1 MKAEHYH
8 DDETHIR
15 ALLEESGLFPAG
27 DMALATATIRGLI
40 LTVSY
45 QRKIGPLYPQVLQLL
60 IRSAMK
66 ELFV

>member
-1 MKAEHYH
+1 
-8 DDETHIR
+8 
-15 ALLEESGLFPAG
+15 
-27 DMALATATIRGLI
+27 MALATATIRGLI

-45 QRKIGPLYPQVLQLL
+45 KRKIGPLYPQVLQLL

>member
-1 MKAEHYH
+1 MRPTFVPCWKKAGF
-8 DDETHIR
+8 
-15 ALLEESGLFPAG
+15 SPPGG
-27 DMALATATIRGLI
+27 MALATATIRGLI

>member
-1 MKAEHYH
+1 MPCWKQA
-8 DDETHIR
+8 
-15 ALLEESGLFPAG
+15 GFPPAG
-27 DMALATATIRGLI
+27 GMALATATIRGLI

>member
-45 QRKIGPLYPQVLQLL
+45 QRKISPLYPQALQLL

>member
-1 MKAEHYH
+1 MKAEHCH

-15 ALLEESGLFPAG
+15 ALLKESGLSPAG
-27 DMALATATIRGLI
+27 GMALATATIRGLI

-45 QRKIGPLYPQVLQLL
+45 QRKIDLLYPQVLQLL

>member
-1 MKAEHYH
+1 
-8 DDETHIR
+8 
-15 ALLEESGLFPAG
+15 
-27 DMALATATIRGLI
+27 MALTTATIRGLI

-45 QRKIGPLYPQVLQLL
+45 QWKIGPLYPQVLQLL

>member
-1 MKAEHYH
+1 MKAEHCH
-8 DDETHIR
+8 DDESHIC

-27 DMALATATIRGLI
+27 GMALATATIRGLI

-45 QRKIGPLYPQVLQLL
+45 QRKIGPLYPQALQLL

>member
-27 DMALATATIRGLI
+27 DMALTTATIRGLI

-45 QRKIGPLYPQVLQLL
+45 QRKIGPLYPQALQLL